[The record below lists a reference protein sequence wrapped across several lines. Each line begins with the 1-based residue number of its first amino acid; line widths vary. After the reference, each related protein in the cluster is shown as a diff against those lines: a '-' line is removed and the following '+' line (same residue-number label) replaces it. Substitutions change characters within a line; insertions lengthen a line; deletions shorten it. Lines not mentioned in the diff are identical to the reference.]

1 MKRRILFILIL
12 LITFSFITL
21 PVLAQDTANAAFNN
35 LPPEPDDSGSKIV
48 SPLSRLEFILSITVL
63 GFGLLIILLEI
74 FLIKTNRI
82 SSEDSIKFI
91 VITLI
96 ITSTLFLITAGYSND
111 QIAPAVGLLGT
122 IAGYLLGRIQHS
134 NQQENKNEK
143 DT

>member
-1 MKRRILFILIL
+1 MNL